1 MLGKTWILEKGGD
14 TVIDVEAYLGATRT
28 LFPWGREAL
37 WIGVPSHRLDDLV
50 RSCVFSPPAEIL
62 EIDAGGSIGSRAS
75 HIENWGRLV
84 GDMVAVRSN
93 RTSYRKRHYSPRI
106 GGLDIGDF
114 SIRQLRAQYHTHGV
128 KNPVVHHVYIVRD
141 GIYMLWRYTHF
152 FKHRVAG
159 LDRIQDLAGLYYETN
174 YSMDIYATSQI
185 RLEDEDLEVAV
196 MSAHDLDFLYDYVRP
211 VLMQACGE
219 PSPHRRIQFPEQPV
233 VITEAIPIAR
243 WTRRV

>member
-1 MLGKTWILEKGGD
+1 M
-14 TVIDVEAYLGATRT
+14 IDIEAYLGATRT
-28 LFPWGREAL
+28 LFPWGKEAL
-37 WIGVPSHRLDDLV
+37 WIGIPSHRLNHLV

-62 EIDAGGSIGSRAS
+62 EIDGGGSIGSSSS
-75 HIENWGRLV
+75 HVENWGRLV
-84 GDMVAVRSN
+84 GDVEAVHST
-93 RTSYRKRHYSPRI
+93 RTSYRKRYYSPMI

-114 SIRQLRAQYHTHGV
+114 SIRQLRAQFHAHGV
-128 KNPVVHHVYIVRD
+128 KNPVVHHVYIGRD

-174 YSMDIYATSQI
+174 YSVDIYAASQI

-196 MSAHDLDFLYDYVRP
+196 MAAHDLDFLYDYVRP

-219 PSPHRRIQFPEQPV
+219 PSPHRRIQFPQAPL